1 MKLGELAAVRSGL
14 VLSRKQARKGTPVKM
29 RYPLL
34 SFRAIHPNGYIDMEQ
49 LDGFDAAEQLSPEY
63 LTQIGD
69 VIIRLTSPYTAVL
82 IDEASAGMVVSSNFV
97 IIRVDRSRLLPG
109 YLVWLVNTPKIRKAI
124 YENTSSNMLG
134 AINAMMSEGD
144 VAIGAAGSLPGDMQR
159 MWRPTGVDT
168 YNMEYG
174 YSTMGY
180 EVAGALGVKLAI
192 GDKHEVYSFCGDG
205 SFNMLHGELITA
217 CQEHKK
223 INICLFDNASF
234 GCINNLQVGHGNVT
248 LCTELRYRNKDGLFG
263 NFMNIDYAKVAE
275 AYGCKSYT
283 VRTMEELVAAFEDA
297 KKVKNVPVLF
307 DIKVLPKTMTDG
319 YSSWWRV
326 GDTEVSE
333 RKENLA
339 AYADL
344 QAHLKEVRKY

>member
-1 MKLGELAAVRSGL
+1 
-14 VLSRKQARKGTPVKM
+14 
-29 RYPLL
+29 
-34 SFRAIHPNGYIDMEQ
+34 MEITCSAEFI
-49 LDGFDAAEQLSPEY
+49 LDGDDH
-63 LTQIGD
+63 I
-69 VIIRLTSPYTAVL
+69 
-82 IDEASAGMVVSSNFV
+82 
-97 IIRVDRSRLLPG
+97 
-109 YLVWLVNTPKIRKAI
+109 
-124 YENTSSNMLG
+124 
-134 AINAMMSEGD
+134 
-144 VAIGAAGSLPGDMQR
+144 
-159 MWRPTGVDT
+159 
-168 YNMEYG
+168 
-174 YSTMGY
+174 
-180 EVAGALGVKLAI
+180 
-192 GDKHEVYSFCGDG
+192 
-205 SFNMLHGELITA
+205 
-217 CQEHKK
+217 
-223 INICLFDNASF
+223 
-234 GCINNLQVGHGNVT
+234 GHGNVT

>member
-1 MKLGELAAVRSGL
+1 MDAVPVVADAKEALPRLEKLLEGYQTAYKDEVKVAKEKWIDELNR
-14 VLSRKQARKGTPVKM
+14 
-29 RYPLL
+29 
-34 SFRAIHPNGYIDMEQ
+34 
-49 LDGFDAAEQLSPEY
+49 LDHITFSDKKSWKPEINDANADSAKRFAQDVNAQ
-63 LTQIGD
+63 LTQ
-69 VIIRLTSPYTAVL
+69 TA
-82 IDEASAGMVVSSNFV
+82 A
-97 IIRVDRSRLLPG
+97 
-109 YLVWLVNTPKIRKAI
+109 
-124 YENTSSNMLG
+124 LG
-134 AINAMMSEGD
+134 ALNAMMSEGD

-297 KKVKNVPVLF
+297 KKVKNIPVLF